1 MRYVERVMRKTKMG
15 EEKQQ
20 EWEKKR
26 QEKDKK
32 EGWQKTLNEHDR
44 NIMLQQQTQL
54 ARPKQRATQE
64 MDWECA
70 SQSTACTAR
79 TLLTLTSDDEEAV
92 RCKVEADKDVRRL
105 QKKLRDIIKL
115 ESCDSLDD
123 LQKAKLDKKPDVQV
137 ELDTARSLA
146 RLRSN

>member
-1 MRYVERVMRKTKMG
+1 MG
-15 EEKQQ
+15 ENEK
-20 EWEKKR
+20 R
-26 QEKDKK
+26 DR
-32 EGWQKTLNEHDR
+32 WQKTLNEHDR
-44 NIMLQQQTQL
+44 KTMVQQQTQL

-79 TLLTLTSDDEEAV
+79 TLLTLTSDDEEEV

-115 ESCDSLDD
+115 ESCDNLDE
-123 LQKAKLDKKPDVQV
+123 LQKAKLDKKFDVQV

-146 RLRSN
+146 RARAKNELQLQ

>member
-1 MRYVERVMRKTKMG
+1 
-15 EEKQQ
+15 
-20 EWEKKR
+20 
-26 QEKDKK
+26 
-32 EGWQKTLNEHDR
+32 
-44 NIMLQQQTQL
+44 MLQQQTQL

-115 ESCDSLDD
+115 ESCDSLDE
-123 LQKAKLDKKPDVQV
+123 LQKAKLDKKEGVQL
-137 ELDTARSLA
+137 ELDTALGLA
-146 RLRSN
+146 RARAKNELQLQ